1 MKKALSIILAAACMM
16 NFTACGDDDN
26 GGGSKSSKAS
36 KEQSIEDCIVRIKDY
51 KIKYI
56 EDDQK
61 EYLIIYYEFY
71 NDQKEEKSF
80 NSLFSSKIFQN
91 GVECNAVRL
100 YFWNEDPDYDQ
111 ECNDKEVLP
120 GYTYTANV
128 AYEIA
133 DHSDVTVKVTEFSY
147 TNKKKTYIDETI
159 SLENAK
165 YSSDATEST
174 EETSE

>member
-36 KEQSIEDCIVRIKDY
+36 KEQSIEDCLVRIKDY
-51 KIKYI
+51 KIKKVN
-56 EDDQK
+56 DK
-61 EYLIIYYEFY
+61 EYLIVYYEFY
-71 NDQKEEKSF
+71 NNQKEEASF
-80 NSLFSSKIFQN
+80 KSLFISKAFQN
-91 GVECNAVRL
+91 GKECERTTL
-100 YFWNEDPDYDQ
+100 TFFEEDPDYDSKNNSM
-111 ECNDKEVLP
+111 EILP
-120 GYTYTANV
+120 GYTHTANI
-128 AYEIA
+128 AYRLT

-165 YSSDATEST
+165 YSSDATESS

>member
-51 KIKYI
+51 RLTTATYSEGEKPVLLIK
-56 EDDQK
+56 
-61 EYLIIYYEFY
+61 YEFY
-71 NDQKEEKSF
+71 NNSDEEKSF
-80 NSLFSSKIFQN
+80 GDMFNDKVFQN
-91 GVECNAVRL
+91 GVECSSTFV
-100 YFWNEDPDYDQ
+100 YDNKDFYDSSSSQ
-111 ECNDKEVLP
+111 KDVLP
-120 GYTYTANV
+120 GYTYEADK
-128 AYEIA
+128 AYVLS
-133 DHSDVTVKVTEFSY
+133 DDSDVTVKVTEFSY

-165 YSSDATEST
+165 YSSDATESS